1 MRQVIVREC
10 TLFCPICNNRDTSG
24 KVFTPAGNMNL
35 DNWLGPAAPRAAE
48 AEVDHGD
55 QLSSKSKSKYKSNM
69 AYLLYVLIF
78 SFVRWLF
85 GHWDSTPLIKTSA
98 SFLFAILVCHS
109 FMGMTDFRFYQRNTK
124 VRSIILLVVSTQ
136 FNICS
141 YCFVP
146 PIY

>member
-1 MRQVIVREC
+1 MREC

-35 DNWLGPAAPRAAE
+35 DNWLGPAAAE

-55 QLSSKSKSKYKSNM
+55 QPSSKSKSKYKSNM
-69 AYLLYVLIF
+69 AYLLYVFIF

-85 GHWDSTPLIKTSA
+85 GHWDSTPLIKASA

-109 FMGMTDFRFYQRNTK
+109 FMGMTYIDFRNYYGYQRNTK

-136 FNICS
+136 FNKCS